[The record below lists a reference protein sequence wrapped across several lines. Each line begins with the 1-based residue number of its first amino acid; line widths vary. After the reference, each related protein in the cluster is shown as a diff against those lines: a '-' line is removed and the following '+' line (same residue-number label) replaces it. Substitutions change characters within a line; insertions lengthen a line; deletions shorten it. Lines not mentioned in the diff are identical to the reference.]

1 MAATASPHFEPS
13 VYAARLEKAAEKAA
27 ADGLTGLILGTGSD
41 FAYFTGS
48 WISTHERLTVLAVP
62 ADGRQ
67 PVIVTPKTDVGE
79 LKRSPAA
86 AAGISILGWEDGDD
100 PHTLA
105 LNAARGKTGAYWAKI
120 GVGQS
125 LTADHVLRFQQLLG
139 HRSDSTVLATGI
151 VRTLTMIKDGAE
163 IDQLRLAA
171 EAIDRV
177 HAQVPGLLVAGRTEK
192 EIAEE
197 IHRLILE
204 EGHTGVDFV
213 IVGSGPNGAD
223 PHHDF
228 SDRMLAKGDVVVVDI
243 GGRIAAGYR
252 SDCTRT
258 YLVEGTSPD
267 DLGEKLRNAYAV
279 LEKAQAEAVAAVR
292 PGITCGEI
300 DRIARS
306 IIADNGLGR
315 YFVHRT
321 GHGIGLSTHEEPF
334 ITKGNDLTLE
344 AGMVFSIE
352 PGIYV
357 KGIAGA
363 RIEDIVVVT
372 STGCEVLNKRPRSL
386 A

>member
-1 MAATASPHFEPS
+1 MSATALSQFEPS
-13 VYAARLEKAAEKAA
+13 VYAARLEQAAGKAA

-48 WISTHERLTVLAVP
+48 WIATHERLTVLAIP

-86 AAGISILGWEDGDD
+86 AAGIRVLGWEDGDD

-139 HRSDSTVLATGI
+139 HRSDSTVLATPI
-151 VRTLTMIKDGAE
+151 VRTMTMIKDAAE
-163 IDQLRLAA
+163 IAQLQAA
-171 EAIDRV
+171 ARAIDEV
-177 HAQVPGLLVAGRTEK
+177 HAQVKSLLVPGRTER
-192 EIAEE
+192 EVADDIYS
-197 IHRLILE
+197 LIISG
-204 EGHTGVDFV
+204 GHTSVDFV

-223 PHHDF
+223 PHHEF
-228 SDRMLAKGDVVVVDI
+228 SDRKLEQGDVVVVDI
-243 GGRIAAGYR
+243 GGSIGAGYR

-258 YLVEGTSPD
+258 YLVEGTTPD
-267 DLGEKLRNAYAV
+267 DLSEKMRTAYAV
-279 LEKAQAEAVAAVR
+279 LEKAQMAAIEAVR
-292 PGITCGEI
+292 PGVSCSEI
-300 DRIARS
+300 DAVARG
-306 IIADNGLGR
+306 IISEAGLGR

-334 ITKGNDLTLE
+334 ITAGNDLTL
-344 AGMVFSIE
+344 APGMVFSIE

-357 KGIAGA
+357 PGITGA

-372 STGCEVLNKRPRSL
+372 DTGCEVLNQRPRSL
-386 A
+386 Q